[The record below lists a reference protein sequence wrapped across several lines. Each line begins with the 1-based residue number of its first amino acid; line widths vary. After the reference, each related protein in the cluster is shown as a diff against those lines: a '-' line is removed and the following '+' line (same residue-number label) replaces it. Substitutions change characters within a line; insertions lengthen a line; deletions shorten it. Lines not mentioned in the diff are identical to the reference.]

1 MPITNHNMSINT
13 RNSQNNLKQR
23 SGSAPSNSPTP
34 ERNSVLR
41 LSNQESN
48 RLTRESLQTALLLL
62 MSEKPFDK
70 ITITELVKRSG
81 VSRTAFYR
89 NYNTKADI
97 LTEMGEQMIHEITV
111 SFFAPQY
118 KNNQR
123 QWYLD
128 TFSAVQKNAP
138 YFQLLIQ
145 TEFPIYTVL
154 DIGSILEKI
163 RPAHSPEEHYRYFL
177 LEGAFINILSHWF
190 RSGMKEDIEFM
201 ADFCISNLHF
211 H

>member
-1 MPITNHNMSINT
+1 MPIIKHTLSTTSDITENNPNHNPDPAAFAS
-13 RNSQNNLKQR
+13 
-23 SGSAPSNSPTP
+23 
-34 ERNSVLR
+34 SVSEKNRALR

-48 RLTRESLQTALLLL
+48 RLTKESLQTALLLL

-97 LTEMGEQMIHEITV
+97 LSELGEQMIHEITV
-111 SFFAPQY
+111 SFFSPQY

-123 QWYLD
+123 QWYID
-128 TFSAVQKNAP
+128 TFSAVRKHAP

-154 DIGSILEKI
+154 DAGSILEKI
-163 RPAHSPEEHYRYFL
+163 LPSHSPEEHYRYLL

-201 ADFCISNLHF
+201 ADFCISNLRF